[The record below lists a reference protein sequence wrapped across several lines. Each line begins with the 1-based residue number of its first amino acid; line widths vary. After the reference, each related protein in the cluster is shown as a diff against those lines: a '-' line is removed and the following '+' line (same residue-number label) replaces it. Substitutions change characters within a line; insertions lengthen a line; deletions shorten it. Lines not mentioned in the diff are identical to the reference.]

1 MRCLL
6 KLVCSTDIIDLMLS
20 ININN
25 VMYAIWLINEKM
37 GKSKRNGKI
46 EGRTD

>member
-20 ININN
+20 
-25 VMYAIWLINEKM
+25 VMYAIWLINEKL
-37 GKSKRNGKI
+37 GKWRGELTRKWENG
-46 EGRTD
+46 EGVGN